1 MIIFCLCG
9 IQWND
14 KEAAPKLQE
23 FNNMRKNQ
31 TESHYTFRRE
41 FGIDKVSYFKYYVTT
56 KCIHN
61 KW

>member
-1 MIIFCLCG
+1 LTTHKLINGMIIFCLCG

-31 TESHYTFRRE
+31 TESHYTFRRL
-41 FGIDKVSYFKYYVTT
+41 IISD
-56 KCIHN
+56 H
-61 KW
+61 